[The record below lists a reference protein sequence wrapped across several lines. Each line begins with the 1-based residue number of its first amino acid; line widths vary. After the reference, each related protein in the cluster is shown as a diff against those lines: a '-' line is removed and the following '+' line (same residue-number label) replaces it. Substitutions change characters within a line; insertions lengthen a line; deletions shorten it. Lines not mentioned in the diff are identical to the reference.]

1 MQEIRMQHP
10 GKNALGTDLIGW
22 LDDQLRRA
30 GDEPI
35 LLTGSADAFSAGLN
49 LKEVLAN
56 DRDGME
62 KMLRALDALYRRLF
76 LHPAPTVALVNGH
89 AIAGGCILMLAC
101 DWRIAVDEP
110 KVRIG
115 VNEVAIGACFPPVG
129 LNILRARLPMH
140 TVGRVLLG
148 AELFAPNEALAM
160 GLVDEVSSDADVT
173 ALKRIQAL
181 AAHPPT
187 TYAVTKQALRTSMV
201 ATTAEDERRFREQEV
216 PIWSST
222 EMKER
227 IEAVLNRRR

>member
-1 MQEIRMQHP
+1 MHEIRMQHP

-62 KMLRALDALYRRLF
+62 KMLRVLDALYRRLF

-115 VNEVAIGACFPPVG
+115 VNEVAIGACFPPVA

-148 AELFAPNEALAM
+148 AELFPPSEALAM
-160 GLVDEVSSDADVT
+160 GLVDEVSSDAGVT

-187 TYAVTKQALRTSMV
+187 TYAVTKQALRTSMI
-201 ATTAEDERRFREQEV
+201 ATTPEDERRFREQEV

>member
-1 MQEIRMQHP
+1 MHEIRMQHP
-10 GKNALGTDLIGW
+10 GKNALGTDLIAW
-22 LDDQLRRA
+22 LDDQMRRA

-35 LLTGSADAFSAGLN
+35 LLTGTADAFSAGLN

-56 DRDGME
+56 DRDGMQR
-62 KMLRALDALYRRLF
+62 MLRALDALFRRIF

-101 DWRIAVDEP
+101 DWRIVVDDP

-115 VNEVAIGACFPPVG
+115 VNEVAIGACFPPVA
-129 LNILRARLPMH
+129 LNILRARMPMH
-140 TVGRVLLG
+140 TVGRVMLG
-148 AELFAPNEALAM
+148 ADLYSPNDALTM
-160 GLVDEVSSDADVT
+160 GLVDEVSTDAPVA

-181 AAHPPT
+181 AAHPRT
-187 TYAVTKQALRTSMV
+187 TYAVTKQALRTAIV
-201 ATTAEDERRFREQEV
+201 NVTPEDERRFREQEV

>member
-1 MQEIRMQHP
+1 MHEIRMQHP
-10 GKNALGTDLIGW
+10 GKNALGTELIAW
-22 LDDQLRRA
+22 LDDQMRRA

-62 KMLRALDALYRRLF
+62 RMLRALDALFRRIF
-76 LHPAPTVALVNGH
+76 LHPAATVALVNGH
-89 AIAGGCILMLAC
+89 AIAGGCILMMAC
-101 DWRIAVDEP
+101 DWRIVVDDP

-115 VNEVAIGACFPPVG
+115 VNEVAIGACFPPVA
-129 LNILRARLPMH
+129 LNILRARMPMH
-140 TVGRVLLG
+140 TVGRVMLG
-148 AELFAPNEALAM
+148 ADLYAPNDALAL
-160 GLVDEVSSDADVT
+160 GLVDQVSSDAPVA

-181 AAHPPT
+181 AAHPRT
-187 TYAVTKQALRTSMV
+187 TYAVTKQALRTAMV
-201 ATTAEDERRFREQEV
+201 NVTPEDERRFREQEV

-227 IEAVLNRRR
+227 VEAVLNRRR